1 MANVTR
7 YDPFDIGFE
16 PFDNLF
22 RGFLRPV
29 RLEQEVPQ
37 IKMDVKEEENAYRV
51 HAEIPGVKK
60 EHIHVS
66 VEGNTISISA
76 EIKKESEEK
85 EGEKVLK
92 RERHYGRMA
101 RSFAL
106 GNDID
111 ETNASAKYTDG
122 VLELVLPKKQG
133 AGSKKLSIQ

>member
-22 RGFLRPV
+22 RGFLHPV
-29 RLEQEVPQ
+29 RLEQDIPQ

-51 HAEIPGVKK
+51 HAEVPGVKK
-60 EHIHVS
+60 EDIHVA
-66 VEGNTISISA
+66 VEGNTVSISA
-76 EIKKESEEK
+76 EVKKESEEK

-92 RERHYGRMA
+92 RERYYGKVA

-106 GNDID
+106 ANDID
-111 ETNASAKYTDG
+111 ETNASAKYTEG
-122 VLELVLPKKQG
+122 ILELVLPKKR
-133 AGSKKLSIQ
+133 SSSSRKLSVQ

>member
-29 RLEQEVPQ
+29 RLEQDVPQ
-37 IKMDVKEEENAYRV
+37 IKMDVREDENAYRV
-51 HAEIPGVKK
+51 HAEAPGVKK
-60 EHIHVS
+60 EDIHVS
-66 VEGNTISISA
+66 VEGNTVSISA
-76 EIKKESEEK
+76 EVKKESEEK

-92 RERHYGRMA
+92 RERYYGKMA
-101 RSFAL
+101 RSFVLA
-106 GNDID
+106 NDID

-122 VLELVLPKKQG
+122 VLELLLPKKQG
-133 AGSKKLSIQ
+133 GSSKKLSIQ

>member
-1 MANVTR
+1 MANITR
-7 YDPFDIGFE
+7 YDPFDLGLE

-29 RLEQEVPQ
+29 RLEQDVPQ

-60 EHIHVS
+60 EDIQVS
-66 VEGNTISISA
+66 VEGNSVSISA
-76 EIKKESEEK
+76 EVKKESEEK
-85 EGEKVLK
+85 QGEKLLK
-92 RERHYGRMA
+92 RERYYGKVA

-106 GNDID
+106 ANEID

-122 VLELVLPKKQG
+122 VLELVLPKKKG
-133 AGSKKLSIQ
+133 GSTKRVSIQ

>member
-1 MANVTR
+1 MANITR
-7 YDPFDIGFE
+7 YDPFDLGFE

-29 RLEQEVPQ
+29 RLEQDVPQ

-60 EHIHVS
+60 EDIQVS
-66 VEGNTISISA
+66 VEGNSVSISA
-76 EIKKESEEK
+76 EVKKESEEK
-85 EGEKVLK
+85 QGEKLLK
-92 RERHYGRMA
+92 RERYYGKVA

-106 GNDID
+106 ATEID

-122 VLELVLPKKQG
+122 VLELVLPKKKG
-133 AGSKKLSIQ
+133 GSTRRVSIQ

>member
-22 RGFLRPV
+22 RGFLHPV
-29 RLEQEVPQ
+29 RLEQDAPQ

-60 EHIHVS
+60 DDIHVS
-66 VEGNTISISA
+66 VEGNTVSISA
-76 EIKKESEEK
+76 ETKKESEEK

-92 RERHYGRMA
+92 RERYYGKVA
-101 RSFAL
+101 RSFTLA
-106 GNDID
+106 NEID
-111 ETNASAKYTDG
+111 ESNASAKYTDG
-122 VLELVLPKKQG
+122 VLELVLPKKQR
-133 AGSKKLSIQ
+133 ANIRKLSIQ

>member
-1 MANVTR
+1 MANITR
-7 YDPFDIGFE
+7 YDPFDLGLE

-29 RLEQEVPQ
+29 RLEQDVPQ

-60 EHIHVS
+60 EDIQVS
-66 VEGNTISISA
+66 VEGNSVSISA
-76 EIKKESEEK
+76 EVKKESEEK
-85 EGEKVLK
+85 QVEKLLK
-92 RERHYGRMA
+92 RERYYGKVA

-106 GNDID
+106 ANEID

-122 VLELVLPKKQG
+122 VLELVLPKKKG
-133 AGSKKLSIQ
+133 GSTKRVSIQ

>member
-1 MANVTR
+1 MANITR
-7 YDPFDIGFE
+7 YDPFDLGFE

-29 RLEQEVPQ
+29 RLEQDVPQ

-60 EHIHVS
+60 EDIQVS
-66 VEGNTISISA
+66 VEGNSVSISA
-76 EIKKESEEK
+76 EVKKESEEK
-85 EGEKVLK
+85 QGEKLLK
-92 RERHYGRMA
+92 RERYYGKVA

-106 GNDID
+106 ANEID

-122 VLELVLPKKQG
+122 VLELVLPKKKG
-133 AGSKKLSIQ
+133 GSTRRVSIQ